1 MSSSTCEDSALDGG
15 PWDGTDVKSATKSA
29 IPLAMVAL
37 ATVVQVD
44 SRSSYESSS
53 TPACSATSSMISG
66 LFIILSERKHICP

>member
-37 ATVVQVD
+37 ATVVPGGLSIQL
-44 SRSSYESSS
+44 R
-53 TPACSATSSMISG
+53 IIINSG
-66 LFIILSERKHICP
+66 LFRHVFHDIEVVHHSV

>member
-37 ATVVQVD
+37 ATR
-44 SRSSYESSS
+44 RSSGLS
-53 TPACSATSSMISG
+53 IQLRIIINSG
-66 LFIILSERKHICP
+66 LFRHVFHDIEVVHHSV

>member
-37 ATVVQVD
+37 ATVVPSGLSIQL
-44 SRSSYESSS
+44 R
-53 TPACSATSSMISG
+53 IIINSG
-66 LFIILSERKHICP
+66 LFRHVFHDIEVVHHSV

>member
-37 ATVVQVD
+37 ATVVPSGLSIQL
-44 SRSSYESSS
+44 R
-53 TPACSATSSMISG
+53 IIIINSG
-66 LFIILSERKHICP
+66 LFRHVFHDIEVVHHSV